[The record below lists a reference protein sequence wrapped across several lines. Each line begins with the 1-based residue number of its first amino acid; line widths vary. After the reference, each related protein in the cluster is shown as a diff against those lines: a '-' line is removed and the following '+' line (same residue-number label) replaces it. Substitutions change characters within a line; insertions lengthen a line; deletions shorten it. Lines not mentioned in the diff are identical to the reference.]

1 MRNRNLS
8 ENPDKNRK
16 LHKSP
21 PKKNE
26 ASKNLPG
33 LQCSGFSWFRAIF
46 ITFWG
51 TERTSIGS
59 FHRSSFRVN
68 RCPWRS
74 VPHQSKYE
82 AFRAAASGTEAGA
95 LVSVVC
101 MWSFPSYKK
110 SKSENSV
117 LKSLGG
123 RSFLTTISL
132 RLQFL
137 GEWPVPDTS
146 SSEKVPE
153 CSASFSNGNLFYHS
167 IPPLCYLFR
176 GSVAD
181 RERLSFREH
190 FYGSVP
196 NFPTKNLLL
205 GFGRFG
211 PSPHLTGWKIWYE

>member
-1 MRNRNLS
+1 MVSCHFHHFLRNKKKLRS
-8 ENPDKNRK
+8 E
-16 LHKSP
+16 
-21 PKKNE
+21 
-26 ASKNLPG
+26 G
-33 LQCSGFSWFRAIF
+33 
-46 ITFWG
+46 
-51 TERTSIGS
+51 SIAPH
-59 FHRSSFRVN
+59 FVN

-74 VPHQSKYE
+74 VPRQSKHE
-82 AFRAAASGTEAGA
+82 TFRAAASGPEAGA
-95 LVSVVC
+95 FVPVLC

-123 RSFLTTISL
+123 RSFPTAISL

-137 GEWPVPDTS
+137 GEWPVPDHKFERES
-146 SSEKVPE
+146 AGMFRLVFKRKFVFIILSLPCVI
-153 CSASFSNGNLFYHS
+153 CSTGRSP
-167 IPPLCYLFR
+167 I
-176 GSVAD
+176 
-181 RERLSFREH
+181 ERLPFREH